1 METSFLLQHLAKYIA
16 LTPEEQ
22 HTFCSRLL
30 PGNTTKRELLLKAG
44 QVCKYSI
51 FVNKGILRGY
61 TLDRSGAEHVLSFA
75 PSGWWMADLYSL
87 FSQKPGQLFIQ
98 ALVDTEVW
106 LLPKQAQEQLYLEI
120 PKLERFF
127 RILVEKSL
135 VASQQ
140 RLIDNLSRTAE
151 ERYLQFEQKYPE
163 LARQVPQKYI
173 ASYIGVTPEFF
184 SKMRAAARK
193 KGRVK

>member
-1 METSFLLQHLAKYIA
+1 MKLVETSFLLQHLARYIT

-22 HTFCSRLL
+22 DHFCSQLVHRNIAKRAFLL
-30 PGNTTKRELLLKAG
+30 QAG
-44 QVCKYSI
+44 QVCTYSI
-51 FVNKGILRGY
+51 FVNQGILRGY
-61 TLDRSGAEHVLSFA
+61 TLDRSGVEHVLSFA

-87 FSQKPGQLFIQ
+87 FSQKPGQLYIQ
-98 ALVDTEVW
+98 ALVNTDVW
-106 LLPKQAQEQLYLEI
+106 LLPKQAQEQLYLKI

-151 ERYLQFEQKYPE
+151 ERYLHFEQKYPD
-163 LARQVPQKYI
+163 LVRQVPQKYI

-184 SKMRAAARK
+184 SKMRAKALK
-193 KGRVK
+193 KG